1 MSRAGRLRIR
11 RRNGGCESKRDGGRE
26 ARKDGR
32 ESRRGAAA
40 IPKVAVKNP
49 EGKGG
54 RESRR
59 GGRYS

>member
-1 MSRAGRLRIR
+1 MVAA
-11 RRNGGCESKRDGGRE
+11 NSKETAAERTERTAASPG
-26 ARKDGR
+26 
-32 ESRRGAAA
+32 GAAA